1 MIFVPGPLGQIILKF
16 DNPCTIEEM
25 TGRFE

>member
-1 MIFVPGPLGQIILKF
+1 MVFVPGPLGQIILGF